1 MSQLLDEA
9 VLSCIGK
16 SEPSVTELVTRRDIR
31 KYAVATGQRLRKYI
45 DGDEAPPMFH
55 IALFWDIVRLDE
67 LLPDGLSVDTLL
79 PEFPLKRAMA
89 GGWNIQYHRR
99 IYPGDELVAKRTLSN
114 IFEKSGS
121 KGPLI
126 FYEITRDIHTTSGEP
141 VLTEKMTRILR

>member
-1 MSQLLDEA
+1 MTPLLDDK
-9 VLSCIGK
+9 VLSNIGK
-16 SEPSVTELVTRRDIR
+16 SEPPQKELATRRDIR
-31 KYAVATGQRLRKYI
+31 KYSVATGQRLRKFL
-45 DGDEAPPMFH
+45 DGDEAPPLFH
-55 IALFWDIVRLDE
+55 IALFWDIVPLDE
-67 LLPDGLSVDTLL
+67 LLPDGLSVDPLL

-89 GGWNIQYHRR
+89 GGWNIQYHRP

-126 FYEITRDIHTTSGEP
+126 FYEITRDIQTAAGEP

>member
-1 MSQLLDEA
+1 MSPLLDDK
-9 VLSCIGK
+9 VLSHIGK
-16 SEPSVTELVTRRDIR
+16 SESPQKELATRRDIR
-31 KYAVATGQRLRKYI
+31 KYAVATGQRLQKYL
-45 DGDEAPPMFH
+45 DGDEAPPLFH
-55 IALFWDIVRLDE
+55 IALFWDIVPLDE
-67 LLPDGLSVDTLL
+67 LLPDGLSVDPLL

-89 GGWNIQYHRR
+89 GGWNIQYHRP

-126 FYEITRDIHTTSGEP
+126 FYEITRAIHTAAGEP